1 MLDEATRSVE
11 VLIECDNSARL
22 MKPAMYGTVKLSDKA
37 AEVIRIPTSAIL
49 QEEDDS
55 YVLVALG
62 DNNYRKQKVSTGVG
76 DGKKTVVLSGLVPG
90 EEIVVTGAF
99 YLIDV
104 R

>member
-1 MLDEATRSVE
+1 
-11 VLIECDNSARL
+11 
-22 MKPAMYGTVKLSDKA
+22 MYGTVKLSDKA

-49 QEEDDS
+49 QEEDDC

-62 DNNYRKQKVSTGVG
+62 NNNYRKQKISTGIN
-76 DGKKTVVLSGLVPG
+76 DGKKTVVQSGLAPG
-90 EEIVVTGAF
+90 EEIVVAGAF

>member
-1 MLDEATRSVE
+1 
-11 VLIECDNSARL
+11 

-37 AEVIRIPTSAIL
+37 TEVIRIPTSAIL

-62 DNNYRKQKVSTGVG
+62 DNNYRKQKVSTGVS